1 MIDEFAMGSGRSPS
15 AQRYFLDGYSE
26 IARYLKVF
34 FLLLFLFGICFSPI
48 AADPKRPNIIMI
60 LADDLGQGDLSCNNP
75 DSKIP
80 TPHLDQLAAEGINFS
95 DAHSPSGVCS
105 PTRYALLT
113 GRYAWRSALKK
124 GVLSGASPPL
134 IERGRLTLPSML
146 RSRGYST
153 AAIGKWHLGHE
164 WPLKE
169 SSGKVTPGNI
179 DWDQPAKYSAL
190 DAGFTYHFGLAR
202 PAWAFMENGYV
213 MSEPTEAFDL
223 SHIPSEIIGG
233 NNNRGFRQ
241 PGFEFEDMIPAWIE
255 KANGFIERN
264 SELDTPFFVYFAPI
278 CPHRPINPNSEFH
291 GKSECGVFGDFVV
304 ELDDAVGQL
313 LATLEKT
320 GQADNTLVIFSADNG
335 AEINTYGHIE
345 KYDHWSS
352 NGRRG
357 AKRDLYE
364 GGHRVPFIARW
375 PEHIPAG
382 SQSEEVIC
390 LTDIFA
396 TVAAIIDFKVPEIAA
411 EDSYS
416 ILPALRGETLRRP
429 IREATVHHSSR
440 GNFAIRQGDWVYID
454 HSTGAENKESD
465 YVLKALGVLE
475 DSEPAELYN
484 LVDDPNQ
491 TTNVYGRHP
500 EKALELKKR
509 LDRYRS
515 NSSSLPHSRP

>member
-1 MIDEFAMGSGRSPS
+1 MKSPTRFQTVIVVCLVSLVEALAQS
-15 AQRYFLDGYSE
+15 A
-26 IARYLKVF
+26 
-34 FLLLFLFGICFSPI
+34 SP
-48 AADPKRPNIIMI
+48 PNIVFI
-60 LADDLGQGDLSCNNP
+60 LADDLGQGDLSCNNR

-80 TPHLDQLAAEGINFS
+80 TPYLDQLAAEGINFS

-124 GVLSGASPPL
+124 GVLNGTSPPL
-134 IERGRLTLPSML
+134 IERGRLTLPGML

-164 WPLKE
+164 WPLKDASE
-169 SSGKVTPGNI
+169 KVTPGNI
-179 DWDQPAKYSAL
+179 DWSQPAKYSAL
-190 DAGFTYHFGLAR
+190 EAGFTYHFGLAK
-202 PAWAFMENGYV
+202 PGWAFMENGRV
-213 MSEPTEAFDL
+213 LAEPTEAFDL

-233 NNNRGFRQ
+233 NNSRGFRQ
-241 PGFEFEDMIPAWIE
+241 PGFKFEDMIPAWID
-255 KANGFIERN
+255 KANDFIERN
-264 SELDTPFFVYFAPI
+264 AVADTPFFVYFAPI

-291 GKSECGVFGDFVV
+291 DKSECGVFGDFVV
-304 ELDDAVGQL
+304 ELDDAVGKL
-313 LATLEKT
+313 LATLEET
-320 GQADNTLVIFSADNG
+320 DQVDNTLVIFSADNG
-335 AEINTYGHIE
+335 AENNTYGHIE

-375 PEHIPAG
+375 PGTIPAG
-382 SQSEEVIC
+382 SQSGETIC

-396 TVAAIIDFKVPEIAA
+396 TVASIIDFKVPEIAA
-411 EDSYS
+411 EDSYN
-416 ILPALRGETLRRP
+416 ILPALKGETLREP

-440 GNFAIRQGDWVYID
+440 GNFAIRQGNWVYID

-465 YVLKALGVLE
+465 YVLKTLEIIE

-484 LVDDPNQ
+484 LADDPSQ
-491 TTNVYGRHP
+491 TTNIFRQYP
-500 EKALELKKR
+500 EKASALKSV
-509 LDRYRS
+509 LDRYQS
-515 NSSSLPHSRP
+515 NPSSLPHSRDWY